1 MLIPIFGWLN
11 INQFLISRRGAGG
24 DYRNGLRPSV
34 FPSGTFR
41 VRYVSPIPL
50 KYFLSIWLKC
60 SPGRGDV
67 QNPCRNCAASRSMSH
82 LKVKGSNTSS
92 MLNIS
97 CRLSLLYP
105 LKDFLYNAQMFNR
118 SVWCVEPM
126 LRLRCFKVTL
136 EGQRLEHK
144 FLA

>member
-1 MLIPIFGWLN
+1 MKLNFVLIPLFGWLN

-24 DYRNGLRPSV
+24 DYRNGRRPSV

-67 QNPCRNCAASRSMSH
+67 QNPCRNCAASRSKARTRVPCLTFRVGCLSYTPWRIFCIF
-82 LKVKGSNTSS
+82 GSNVQQVGL
-92 MLNIS
+92 M
-97 CRLSLLYP
+97 CRTHAAAALL
-105 LKDFLYNAQMFNR
+105 QGHTWR
-118 SVWCVEPM
+118 SKA
-126 LRLRCFKVTL
+126 RT
-136 EGQRLEHK
+136 
-144 FLA
+144 